1 MCVTQW
7 SEKLFELTKKYNP
20 ENIFNA
26 DETGPYY
33 QCLPDKT
40 LTFKGDLCHVGKNSN
55 FKVLYRKEV
64 VRQFLCDTDDKNLTT
79 IYMLDAIW
87 MASKAW
93 NNVTEKTIEN
103 CFKKCNQSSSVEEDC
118 VAVDTPPS
126 GDEAPERWSEVTKK
140 LNIEEFTFEEF
151 VNFDD
156 DLAIC
161 GELSDADIIA
171 SVSKDTDEDAGE
183 DNVDCE
189 VDAPDPDPTL
199 RDARCAVITLRRFL
213 QKKKL

>member
-1 MCVTQW
+1 
-7 SEKLFELTKKYNP
+7 
-20 ENIFNA
+20 
-26 DETGPYY
+26 
-33 QCLPDKT
+33 
-40 LTFKGDLCHVGKNSN
+40 
-55 FKVLYRKEV
+55 
-64 VRQFLCDTDDKNLTT
+64 
-79 IYMLDAIW
+79 MLDAMW

-103 CFKKCNQSSSVEEDC
+103 CFKKCRFERQYQEGEERVEEDC

-126 GDEAPERWSEVTKK
+126 GDDKLLNDEA
-140 LNIEEFTFEEF
+140 
-151 VNFDD
+151 NFDD
-156 DLAIC
+156 DLGIC

-189 VDAPDPDPTL
+189 VDAPDPEPTL

-213 QKKKL
+213 QKKL